1 MPFLLPLFPPKH
13 HRPRLPRIPPS
24 SLQLGRM
31 HPRLLR
37 PAHALLGHI
46 LHPIALLTRKLPRG
60 ELACTFRRW
69 LVRGDF
75 RGRFGNDPVLGAARD
90 FVGADLDE
98 AAAFDGEEMAGWENF
113 DVDDGED
120 AVVDVVGV
128 DFACDDLFTFVVH
141 FFGDVFVNDGW

>member
-1 MPFLLPLFPPKH
+1 M
-13 HRPRLPRIPPS
+13 
-24 SLQLGRM
+24 
-31 HPRLLR
+31 
-37 PAHALLGHI
+37 
-46 LHPIALLTRKLPRG
+46 
-60 ELACTFRRW
+60 
-69 LVRGDF
+69 VRGDF